1 MKQYLTP
8 PPSRCYLSSCSPSSC
23 PRPPVLLSRI
33 SYRLSAGQ
41 TKRGARN
48 WVSHLLPDMIDKS
61 LPSVIS
67 AKLLF
72 RRAAARAHTQPS
84 LFLHFSTSSYSSSNR
99 RSTATCL
106 FVRTA
111 AVQPRRGGAVSR
123 TLVETDF
130 TSRKLFDHSEIDS
143 HFAKNAQLERLE
155 RKRFSQ
161 QESCF
166 EDSNSRANERN
177 VAVISPGAQPECAKV
192 KRIFA

>member
-1 MKQYLTP
+1 MWRRRLDPEARVTRGGKSTAQQWADIVGSLIKRLCETISNATSVP
-8 PPSRCYLSSCSPSSC
+8 LLSLFLLPVILPSA
-23 PRPPVLLSRI
+23 PVLLSRI

-106 FVRTA
+106 FARTA
-111 AVQPRRGGAVSR
+111 AVQPRRGGLCRGHSSR
-123 TLVETDF
+123 RILLRENCSTIPRLILI
-130 TSRKLFDHSEIDS
+130 SRKMLSSSD
-143 HFAKNAQLERLE
+143 
-155 RKRFSQ
+155 
-161 QESCF
+161 
-166 EDSNSRANERN
+166 
-177 VAVISPGAQPECAKV
+177 
-192 KRIFA
+192 